1 MLWRIDVDK
10 THQLEREMW
19 IQQTAALLVNHWH
32 LARATIRAC
41 RLQGLF
47 KVLCVF
53 SLFTLIKYTHC
64 KDWLKHVSKALI
76 CHFYMTAHEFLCSS
90 FPAPD
95 WMSLLEE
102 TFFLSHVQRW
112 LLSKKGQL
120 QNKAVFILQITLLV
134 WALGWFP
141 LFFFFLIEQKWEEIY
156 QETVTVLIW
165 DAYLSLLLCVL
176 LEEWYTFWEI
186 FRMTI

>member
-1 MLWRIDVDK
+1 MQLLGPLPLLVGPNSVPLITWRKEIWRSNWLWCYNHISVMLWRIDVDK

-102 TFFLSHVQRW
+102 TFFPFHMCSAGCFLKRDSCKTKLLFSFFKSH
-112 LLSKKGQL
+112 
-120 QNKAVFILQITLLV
+120 
-134 WALGWFP
+134 
-141 LFFFFLIEQKWEEIY
+141 
-156 QETVTVLIW
+156 
-165 DAYLSLLLCVL
+165 C
-176 LEEWYTFWEI
+176 
-186 FRMTI
+186 